1 MARSVT
7 VPRLDGGND
16 TVTVYGVE
24 DFPYDSLDTKAMKC
38 NNKRKCAEYLQTF
51 GVYDIETTT
60 IYKGKAPEWV
70 VSPWAFMY
78 HWQMDVGGYLIVGR
92 TWDEWLE
99 FFDRLE
105 EVLQF
110 NSNKQLVIY
119 VHNLGY
125 EFQFM
130 RDFLVRYFGGFTVF
144 ASKAR
149 QPITVQTGR
158 GVQFRCSYKLTN
170 MSLEKAVENELGVIH
185 AKAAGDLNY
194 KKIRTPKT
202 RLTDIEIGYCVGDA
216 ISLYELIERKLIN
229 EHDNLETIPMT
240 STGYVRRM
248 CRKACRKD
256 GRYRQLFKQTEMNPY
271 IYTLLKEAGRGGNTH
286 ANRYMSGRVW
296 HNADSFD
303 VQSSYPFCLCAFKF
317 PINKFTPYGD
327 VETLEEL
334 DGLLNK
340 YACLFRV
347 VIKNPAVKESVT
359 MPYIP
364 LSKCSQH
371 GSSLKLD
378 NGRVLS
384 CEWIQMTVTDIDWE
398 IIKTQYTW
406 DSFAVTDM
414 CTAKYDYLPE
424 CLTDCIREV
433 YKDKCQLKYE
443 IEQAEEAGEDAGDK
457 PYLYAKTKNRLNG
470 IFGMMYTDPVKE
482 ENTLDENGGWVVNTP
497 DIAEAL
503 KRFYQ
508 SRNSFLYYAWGVWCT
523 AHARKHLQQLLDL
536 TGDATIYCDTDS
548 SKAVGAD
555 IKAIEKV
562 NREIADLAR
571 KHDAFASVG
580 GKDYFMGVYEH
591 ENKYPIKEFKTLG
604 AKKYAYVDQKGLHC
618 TVSGVSKKLGAKELK
633 NLDNFRIGFVFRDA
647 GGMELYYNDNVGI
660 HQETVNGC
668 TFMTASN
675 VAMIA
680 GTYTLGITDTYA
692 ELISPNDHTILE
704 DYRRLKNEKT
714 RERKRKQ
721 KQH

>member
-1 MARSVT
+1 MTYPLSKTRKMVRLVT
-7 VPRLDGGND
+7 VPRVDGGSD
-16 TVTVYGVE
+16 QVTVYDVT
-24 DFPYDSLDTKAMKC
+24 DFPYDKLDTKAMKC
-38 NNKRKCAEYLQTF
+38 NNKRKCEEYLQTF

-60 IYKGKAPEWV
+60 IYEGHAPDWTV
-70 VSPWAFMY
+70 APWAFMY
-78 HWQMDVGGYLIVGR
+78 HWQMSVGGYLIIGR
-92 TWDEWLE
+92 TWEEWLQ
-99 FFDRLE
+99 FFDLLE

-110 NSNKQLVIY
+110 NSNRQLVIY

-130 RDFLVRYFGGFTVF
+130 RDFLNQYFDGFTVF

-170 MSLEKAVENELGVIH
+170 MSLEKAVKNELGVVHI
-185 AKAAGDLNY
+185 KATGDLDY

-202 RLTDIEIGYCVGDA
+202 RLTETEVGYCVGDV
-216 ISLYELIERKLIN
+216 ISLYEMIERRLIN

-256 GRYRQLFKQTEMNPY
+256 GHYRQLFKETEMNTY

-303 VQSSYPFCLCAFKF
+303 EQSGYPFCLCVFKF

-327 VETLEEL
+327 VDTVEEL
-334 DGLLNK
+334 DGLLQK
-340 YACLFRV
+340 YACLFRIV
-347 VIKNPAVKESVT
+347 LQNPAVRESVT

-364 LSKCSQH
+364 ISKCTKH
-371 GSSLKLD
+371 GGDLKLD

-384 CEWIQMTVTDIDWE
+384 CEWLQMTVTDIDWE
-398 IIKTQYTW
+398 IIKKQYTW
-406 DSFAVTDM
+406 DSFAVSDM

-424 CLTDCIREV
+424 CLLESIREV
-433 YKDKCQLKYE
+433 YKDKCLLKW
-443 IEQAEEAGEDAGDK
+443 QKEEAKKNGTDPGDI
-457 PYLYAKTKNRLNG
+457 PYLYNKIKNRLNG

-482 ENTLDENGGWVVNTP
+482 ENTVNDNGEWVINDP
-497 DIAEAL
+497 DVATAL
-503 KRFYQ
+503 KKFYR

-523 AHARKHLQQLLDL
+523 AHARKHLQRLLDL
-536 TGDATIYCDTDS
+536 TGEGTIYCDTDS
-548 SKAVGAD
+548 SKAVNVD
-555 IKAIEKV
+555 IEAIEKV
-562 NREIADLAR
+562 NIEIADLSR
-571 KHDAFASVG
+571 KRGAFATVG

-591 ENKYPIKEFKTLG
+591 ENEEPISEFKTLG
-604 AKKYAYVDQKGLHC
+604 AKKYAYVDTDGLHC
-618 TVSGVSKKLGAKELK
+618 TVSGVSKKLGARELK
-633 NLDNFRIGFVFRDA
+633 TIDNFKIGFVFKDA

-668 TFMTASN
+668 TFTTASN
-675 VAMIA
+675 VAMID
-680 GTYTLGITDTYA
+680 GTYTIGITDEYA
-692 ELISPNDHTILE
+692 ELIKLNNYEIIGD
-704 DYRRLKNEKT
+704 
-714 RERKRKQ
+714 
-721 KQH
+721 

>member
-1 MARSVT
+1 MIYHRSTIQKMVRLVT
-7 VPRLDGGND
+7 VPRLDGGTD
-16 TVTVYGVE
+16 QVTVYSVRE
-24 DFPYDSLDTKAMKC
+24 FPYDKLDTKAMRC
-38 NNKRKCAEYLQTF
+38 NNKRKCEEYLQTF

-60 IYKGKAPEWV
+60 IYKGHAPDWIV
-70 VSPWAFMY
+70 APWAFMY
-78 HWQMDVGGYLIVGR
+78 HWQMSVGGYLIIGR
-92 TWDEWLE
+92 PWEEWLQ

-110 NSNKQLVIY
+110 NGNRQLVIY

-130 RDFLVRYFGGFTVF
+130 RDFLNRYFGGFTVF

-170 MSLEKAVENELGVIH
+170 MSLEKAVKNELGVVH
-185 AKAAGDLNY
+185 AKAAGDLDY

-202 RLTDIEIGYCVGDA
+202 RLTDTEVGYFAGDV
-216 ISLYELIERKLIN
+216 ISLYEMIELRLIN

-256 GRYRQLFKQTEMNPY
+256 GHYRQLFKETEMNTY

-347 VIKNPAVKESVT
+347 VLQNPAVRESVT

-364 LSKCSQH
+364 ISKCTKH
-371 GSSLKLD
+371 GGNLKLD

-384 CEWIQMTVTDIDWE
+384 CDWLQMTVTDIDWE
-398 IIKTQYTW
+398 IIKKQYTW

-414 CTAKYDYLPE
+414 CTAKYDNLPE
-424 CLTDCIREV
+424 CLIECVRKIF
-433 YKDKCQLKYE
+433 KDKCQLKFE
-443 IEQAEEAGEDAGDK
+443 KEKAKKNGTDPGDI
-457 PYLYAKTKNRLNG
+457 PYLYNKIKNLLNA

-482 ENTLDENGGWVVNTP
+482 ENTLNDNGEWIVNTP
-497 DIAEAL
+497 DIAQAL
-503 KRFYQ
+503 EKFYR

-523 AHARKHLQQLLDL
+523 AHARKHLQQLLEL
-536 TGDATIYCDTDS
+536 TGTATIYCDTDS

-555 IKAIEKV
+555 IEAIEKV
-562 NREIADLAR
+562 NKEIAKLAR
-571 KHDAFASVG
+571 TRRAYAVAG
-580 GKDYFMGVYEH
+580 NENYFMGVYEH
-591 ENKYPIKEFKTLG
+591 ENEEPISEFKTLG
-604 AKKYAYVDQKGLHC
+604 AKKYAYVDAEGLHC

-633 NLDNFRIGFVFRDA
+633 NIDNFKIGFVVRDA
-647 GGMELYYNDNVGI
+647 GGIELYYNDNVGI
-660 HQETVNGC
+660 HTETVNGC
-668 TFMTASN
+668 AFTTASN
-675 VAMIA
+675 VAMID
-680 GTYTLGITDTYA
+680 GTYTIGITDEYA
-692 ELISPNDHTILE
+692 ELINLNSYEIIG
-704 DYRRLKNEKT
+704 
-714 RERKRKQ
+714 Q
-721 KQH
+721 

>member
-1 MARSVT
+1 MIFHRLTTREMSRLVT
-7 VPRLDGGND
+7 VPRLDGGTD
-16 TVTVYGVE
+16 QVTVYDVT
-24 DFPYDSLDTKAMKC
+24 DFPYDKLDTKAMRC
-38 NNKRKCAEYLQTF
+38 NNKRKCEEYLQTF

-60 IYKGKAPEWV
+60 IYKGHAPDWV

-78 HWQMDVGGYLIVGR
+78 HWQMSVGGYLIIGR
-92 TWDEWLE
+92 TWEEWLE

-110 NSNKQLVIY
+110 NGNRQLVIY

-130 RDFLVRYFGGFTVF
+130 RDFLNRYFDGFRVF

-170 MSLEKAVENELGVIH
+170 MSLQKAVKNELGVVH
-185 AKAAGDLNY
+185 AKAAGDLDY
-194 KKIRTPKT
+194 KKMRTPKT
-202 RLTDIEIGYCVGDA
+202 RLTDTEVGYCVGDV
-216 ISLYELIERKLIN
+216 ISLYEMIERRLIN

-256 GRYRQLFKQTEMNPY
+256 GHYRQLFKETEMSTY

-327 VETLEEL
+327 VESLEEF

-340 YACLFRV
+340 YACLFRIV
-347 VIKNPAVKESVT
+347 LQNPAVRESVT

-364 LSKCSQH
+364 ISKCIQH
-371 GSSLKLD
+371 GGNLKLD
-378 NGRVLS
+378 NGRILS
-384 CEWIQMTVTDIDWE
+384 CDWLQMTVTDIDWE
-398 IIKTQYTW
+398 IIKKQYTW

-424 CLTDCIREV
+424 CLLDSIRDV
-433 YKDKCQLKYE
+433 YKDKCQLKFLK
-443 IEQAEEAGEDAGDK
+443 EEAKKNGTDAGDI
-457 PYLYAKTKNRLNG
+457 PYLYNKIKNLLNA

-482 ENTLDENGGWVVNTP
+482 ENTLDENGEWIVNTP
-497 DIAEAL
+497 DTAAAL
-503 KRFYQ
+503 EKFYR

-536 TGDATIYCDTDS
+536 TGTATIYCDTDS

-555 IKAIEKV
+555 VEAIEKV
-562 NREIADLAR
+562 NREIAELAR
-571 KHDAFASVG
+571 RRRAYALAGDET
-580 GKDYFMGVYEH
+580 YYMGVYEH
-591 ENKYPIKEFKTLG
+591 ENEEPIAEFKTLG
-604 AKKYAYVDQKGLHC
+604 AKKYAYVDAKGLHC
-618 TVSGVSKKLGAKELK
+618 TVSGVSKELGAQELK
-633 NLDNFRIGFVFRDA
+633 TIDNFNIGFVFRDA

-660 HQETVNGC
+660 HTETVNGC
-668 TFMTASN
+668 TFTTASN
-675 VAMIA
+675 VAMID
-680 GTYTLGITDTYA
+680 GTYTIGITDEYA
-692 ELISPNDHTILE
+692 ELINLNNYEIIGD
-704 DYRRLKNEKT
+704 
-714 RERKRKQ
+714 
-721 KQH
+721 

>member
-1 MARSVT
+1 MSRFVT
-7 VPRLDGGND
+7 VSRLDGGSDN
-16 TVTVYGVE
+16 VTVYTVK
-24 DFPYDSLDTKAMKC
+24 DFPYAKLDTKAMKC
-38 NNKRKCAEYLQTF
+38 NNKRKCEEYLQTF

-60 IYKGKAPEWV
+60 IYKGHAPDWIV
-70 VSPWAFMY
+70 APWAFMY
-78 HWQMDVGGYLIVGR
+78 HWQMSIGGYLIVGR
-92 TWDEWLE
+92 TWEEWLE

-110 NSNKQLVIY
+110 NGNKQLVIY

-130 RDFLVRYFGGFTVF
+130 RDFLERYFDGFTVF

-170 MSLEKAVENELGVIH
+170 MSLEKAVKNELGVVH

-194 KKIRTPKT
+194 KKRRTPKT
-202 RLTDIEIGYCVGDA
+202 RLTNTELGYCVGDV
-216 ISLYELIERKLIN
+216 ISLYELIDRRLIN
-229 EHDNLETIPMT
+229 EHDSLESIPMT

-248 CRKACRKD
+248 CRKACKKD
-256 GRYRQLFKQTEMNPY
+256 GHYRQLFKETEMTPY

-296 HNADSFD
+296 HMADSFD

-334 DGLLNK
+334 DGLLKK

-347 VIKNPAVKESVT
+347 VLQNPAVRDTVT

-364 LSKCSQH
+364 ISKCYQH
-371 GSSLKLD
+371 GGDLKLD
-378 NGRVLS
+378 NGRVLT
-384 CEWIQMTVTDIDWE
+384 CEWLQMTLTDIDWE
-398 IIKTQYTW
+398 IIKKQYTW
-406 DSFAVTDM
+406 DSFAITDM
-414 CTAKYDYLPE
+414 CIAKYDYLPE
-424 CLTDCIREV
+424 CLLDVVREV
-433 YKDKCQLKYE
+433 YSGKCELKYKKE
-443 IEQAEEAGEDAGDK
+443 LAKKNGTDAGDI
-457 PYLYAKTKNRLNG
+457 PYLYNKIKNRLNG

-482 ENTLDENGGWVVNTP
+482 ENTLNENGEWIVNTP
-497 DIAEAL
+497 DTAEAL
-503 KRFYQ
+503 AKFYR

-536 TGDATIYCDTDS
+536 TGEATIYCDTDS

-555 IKAIEKV
+555 IDAIEKV
-562 NREIADLAR
+562 NIEIANLAR
-571 KHDAFASVG
+571 ERNAFAVAG
-580 GKDYFMGVYEH
+580 GEEYYMGVYEH
-591 ENKYPIKEFKTLG
+591 ENEEPIKEFKTLG
-604 AKKYAYVDQKGLHC
+604 AKKYAYLDAEGLHC

-633 NLDNFRIGFVFRDA
+633 TIDNFKIGFVFREA

-660 HQETVNGC
+660 HQVTVNGC
-668 TFMTASN
+668 TFTTASN
-675 VAMIA
+675 VAMID
-680 GTYTLGITDTYA
+680 GSYTIGITEEYA
-692 ELISPNDHTILE
+692 ELIGANIYEIIGD
-704 DYRRLKNEKT
+704 
-714 RERKRKQ
+714 
-721 KQH
+721 